1 MAVRDGIV
9 KRGKTWS
16 YVVRVKDPETGLS
29 RPRWVGGFASEAD
42 AKAAR
47 DQARV
52 TARSGQYVNRSP
64 VTVGSYLDQ

>member
-1 MAVRDGIV
+1 MAARDGIV

-16 YVVRVKDPETGLS
+16 YVVRVHDPETGLS
-29 RPRWVGGFASEAD
+29 KPKWVGGFASEVD

-52 TARSGQYVNRSP
+52 TARSVQ
-64 VTVGSYLDQ
+64 GST